1 VILHLCWLQSRR
13 KVIMQTMTDRNL
25 DEIFDA
31 FIHAGL
37 TPSDDLFGALAEATE
52 STTSTLKK
60 HYANRYRDK
69 NETYDD
75 PFSMLSA

>member
-1 VILHLCWLQSRR
+1 
-13 KVIMQTMTDRNL
+13 MTDKNL

-37 TPSDDLFGALAEATE
+37 NPSDDLFGALAEARE
-52 STTSTLKK
+52 STTSSLKK
-60 HYANRYRDK
+60 HYADRYRDK

-75 PFSMLSA
+75 PFAMWSS